1 MRKRTYFNIKMS
13 NLAHDDDFDGGR
25 RFATDWTGSDGSVW
39 RVSSVDNSRAHETMI
54 FKVEEDGEVNYFD
67 LDAKREYMGTRE
79 MQGRFLQ
86 EYLQRVF
93 DRAHADHV
101 APYVNEDPQMVLMDR
116 FSDLHGG
123 VAIDEMDEDEGR
135 PH

>member
-1 MRKRTYFNIKMS
+1 MSKRFFNIKMS
-13 NLAHDDDFDGGR
+13 DLVYDDEFHNGR
-25 RFATDWTGSDGSVW
+25 RFTTDWTGSDGSVW
-39 RVSSVDNSRAHETMI
+39 RVSSVDNPRTTETMI

-67 LDAKREYMGTRE
+67 LDCVKEFVGTRE

-86 EYLQRVF
+86 EYLQRVL
-93 DRAHADHV
+93 DRAHAEYV
-101 APYVNEDPQMVLMDR
+101 APYVNEEPQMVLMDR
-116 FSDLHGG
+116 FTDLYGG